1 MRPRVP
7 SARSSPPPATTP
19 SCCSLAA
26 PCRGFARA
34 ASQTSPSGEGHLV
47 LDSAGYGPVTITKS
61 VSIIAPAGNHA
72 GITVFSGDGITVN
85 IPGGWSCCARLDDKL
100 TARGLLCGI
109 YPLAAQ
115 QAFASKSC
123 WSSSNMGVDG
133 VMYFGNATELI
144 VIDTIRSRRWRQAG
158 PSAATR
164 MCLVVVLDHVRSEH
178 NGTNGFYMAA
188 FVAGEANASIS
199 NSVFTLNGSNG
210 IWVAAT
216 DTSSTFAQIERSVVA
231 TNGAVFYSSGNN
243 VGVIYADVVPALV
256 PLW

>member
-1 MRPRVP
+1 
-7 SARSSPPPATTP
+7 
-19 SCCSLAA
+19 
-26 PCRGFARA
+26 
-34 ASQTSPSGEGHLV
+34 
-47 LDSAGYGPVTITKS
+47 
-61 VSIIAPAGNHA
+61 
-72 GITVFSGDGITVN
+72 
-85 IPGGWSCCARLDDKL
+85 
-100 TARGLLCGI
+100 
-109 YPLAAQ
+109 
-115 QAFASKSC
+115 
-123 WSSSNMGVDG
+123 MGVDG
-133 VMYFGNATELI
+133 VMYSGNATELI
-144 VIDTIRSRRWRQAG
+144 VIDTIVRDDGGSGIGGDSNAF
-158 PSAATR
+158 
-164 MCLVVVLDHVRSEH
+164 VVLDHVRSEH